1 MAYTLT
7 NLRDDIR
14 NYTEVSSTVLTD
26 SILDTIIQ
34 NAENR
39 IFKTVDSDDKKFY
52 ATSETTTGNRYIT
65 VPTGTRIIRYIQ
77 ITDDSNS
84 DQVYLKQV
92 DSSFIATYHP
102 DPDNDSENVIP
113 KYFAHWDNDNWVVAP
128 TPDKAYVLTMAYEKQ
143 PTTLTTSDSTTT
155 EISTKQPDLL
165 LYACLVESFKFL
177 KGPDN
182 MIQLYE
188 ASYQEALQTFAAEQ
202 QGRRRRDCLL
212 YTSPSPRDQRGSRI
226 PWCA

>member
-1 MAYTLT
+1 MSFTLAT
-7 NLRDDIR
+7 LRTAIR
-14 NYTEVSSTVLTD
+14 DYTEVSSSVLSD
-26 SILDTIIQ
+26 SLINRFIQ

-52 ATSETTTGNRYIT
+52 ATSETTAGNRYIT

-77 ITDDSNS
+77 VTDDSSS

-102 DPDNDSENVIP
+102 DPDNSDDHAIP

-155 EISTKQPDLL
+155 EISTKQPELL
-165 LYACLVESFKFL
+165 LYACLVEAFKFL

-188 ASYQEALQTFAAEQ
+188 TSYQEALQTFAAEQ
-202 QGRRRRDCLL
+202 QGRRRRDEYRDGVVRLPIQ
-212 YTSPSPRDQRGSRI
+212 SPTP
-226 PWCA
+226 

>member
-1 MAYTLT
+1 MSFTLAT
-7 NLRDDIR
+7 LRTAIR
-14 NYTEVSSTVLTD
+14 DYTEVSSSVLSD
-26 SILDTIIQ
+26 SLINRFVQ

-52 ATSETTTGNRYIT
+52 ATSETTAGNIYIT
-65 VPTGTRIIRYIQ
+65 VTTCTRIIRSIQ
-77 ITDDSNS
+77 VTDDSSS

-102 DPDNDSENVIP
+102 DPDNSDDNAIP

-155 EISTKQPDLL
+155 EISTKQPELL
-165 LYACLVESFKFL
+165 LYACLVEAFKFL

-188 ASYQEALQTFAAEQ
+188 TSYQEALQTFAAEQ
-202 QGRRRRDCLL
+202 QGRRRRDEYRDGVVRLPIQ
-212 YTSPSPRDQRGSRI
+212 SPTP
-226 PWCA
+226 

>member
-1 MAYTLT
+1 MSFTLAT
-7 NLRDDIR
+7 LRTAIR
-14 NYTEVSSTVLTD
+14 DYTEVSSSVLSD
-26 SILDTIIQ
+26 SLINRFVQ

-52 ATSETTTGNRYIT
+52 ATSETTSGNRYIT

-77 ITDDSNS
+77 VTDDSSS

-102 DPDNDSENVIP
+102 DPDNSDDHAIP

-128 TPDKAYVLTMAYEKQ
+128 TPDAAYDLTMAYIKQ
-143 PTTLTTSDSTTT
+143 PTTITTSDSTTT

-202 QGRRRRDCLL
+202 QGRRRRDE
-212 YTSPSPRDQRGSRI
+212 YRDGVLRI
-226 PWCA
+226 PLNSPTP